1 MKKGAGHK
9 SEFALLFLVAYTR
22 EEVRFQWWWPTIL
35 ESQSKNRLQEAS
47 IFNQEEKERA
57 KEETLDAI
65 FTTRD
70 RSLFLLERVQDFW
83 PSQDCTDNVLAKR
96 GKNRF

>member
-1 MKKGAGHK
+1 M
-9 SEFALLFLVAYTR
+9 AYTR
-22 EEVRFQWWWPTIL
+22 EEVRFQWWWPTGTL
-35 ESQSKNRLQEAS
+35 ESQQQSKNRLQEAS

-70 RSLFLLERVQDFW
+70 RSLLLLERVQDFW

>member
-1 MKKGAGHK
+1 M
-9 SEFALLFLVAYTR
+9 AYTR
-22 EEVRFQWWWPTIL
+22 EEVGFQWWWPTGTL
-35 ESQSKNRLQEAS
+35 ESQQQSKNRLQEAS

-70 RSLFLLERVQDFW
+70 RSLLLLERVQDFW